1 MRTCSKSNNLRY
13 VQLLDHHLSILLDV
27 QTVTDLL
34 DMQTVNRRC
43 RRADRSLRVSG
54 ESLPYVIH
62 SNEECQRLESQA
74 RLANIEGHLRHLPI
88 SSHSRVLDV
97 GCGSG
102 SMSRLIARSFPQAE
116 VVGVDVREQYLDFA
130 RARALEEGILNLTFQ
145 SGDVFA
151 LPFPDACFDLVWS
164 KYLLQ
169 WLREPRSALAEMKRV
184 TKPGGFVVSCDYV
197 GFGIEHHP
205 IAPNF
210 EREIRDLMGALVD
223 VNIGRKVAP
232 IMVSLGFRDVGVEMQ
247 TDTLFT
253 VVGSIDPQ
261 RRQIGRRNFAPPART
276 SPASSARKQKRT
288 PSSIAFSRTTTIQR
302 LVATLHSILPAAAWR
317 NGGIWPASRKGRT
330 GPA

>member
-261 RRQIGRRNFAPPART
+261 RRQNWQTQFRAARPHVARIVGSETKADAFFDRFLAHYDDPTTCSYTSLYFTRGR
-276 SPASSARKQKRT
+276 
-288 PSSIAFSRTTTIQR
+288 
-302 LVATLHSILPAAAWR
+302 VA
-317 NGGIWPASRKGRT
+317 
-330 GPA
+330 